1 MLERIADPAERAL
14 VDIELK
20 FTSPVVTKA
29 EIGNPLMLEINA
41 IPVDS
46 LFVDRELKDES
57 FPLIILLKANP
68 FKEETITDP
77 VDSVFVERLVTI
89 LFVALKTPV
98 AKDPDVREP
107 IIVVFCAT

>member
-1 MLERIADPAERAL
+1 M

-20 FTSPVVTKA
+20 FMSPVVTKA

-41 IPVDS
+41 IPVDI

-98 AKDPDVREP
+98 AKDPDVRDP
-107 IIVVFCAT
+107 TTVAFCVT